1 MKANT
6 IKSDVKQLEMSKKP
20 KLDLDCIDPIH
31 AESQFSPVL
40 GWMQKGAFNRWF
52 MFLETWMKEKT

>member
-40 GWMQKGAFNRWF
+40 GWMQKGAFNR
-52 MFLETWMKEKT
+52 